1 MENTILKTLLHH
13 GTMMLLA
20 LIPTLQLMWK
30 DAMIFQSTTARV
42 RCVLY
47 SQIVF
52 VASLI
57 VMGLLLVVG
66 SACSFSNLY
75 WNCPVLN
82 VYYAVSWL
90 CLAIG
95 ILQILLG
102 CIIAVFLYL
111 QPRCAKRGKKYTLNT
126 SQRPEG
132 DKLVLIGPEGNQLGE
147 ICESP
152 VHSVSHGKWTIH
164 LNSALRNTSREGR
177 CLCCQSVATNFITW
191 FRPVAIIFLLLM
203 AGHLAAI
210 SLTAAFILRA
220 QEADTGLVAEV
231 SNIFVEAKP
240 FYLQTSSDV
249 SESAAAR
256 CWLPLESDRS
266 CCGARSV
273 QDWIGDPLHT
283 NNLAGD
289 AAENH
294 NLEVIMK
301 RCRCYKE
308 KPSVCKNTT
317 LVFPTNHS
325 THALVYSRGCSEV
338 VYGDILRDLH
348 GPESFYPAKTSYIL
362 IVSILVFRLL
372 VPTSLCVVMIACLLS
387 VIVTLRVANLELGD
401 AESPSLTTAIHGRA
415 NVKDTPP
422 QTDQKPKRLSSVAGP
437 ALRKL
442 NFEGDSY

>member
-1 MENTILKTLLHH
+1 
-13 GTMMLLA
+13 
-20 LIPTLQLMWK
+20 
-30 DAMIFQSTTARV
+30 MIFQSTTARV

-111 QPRCAKRGKKYTLNT
+111 QPRCAKR
-126 SQRPEG
+126 

-348 GPESFYPAKTSYIL
+348 
-362 IVSILVFRLL
+362 VFRLL